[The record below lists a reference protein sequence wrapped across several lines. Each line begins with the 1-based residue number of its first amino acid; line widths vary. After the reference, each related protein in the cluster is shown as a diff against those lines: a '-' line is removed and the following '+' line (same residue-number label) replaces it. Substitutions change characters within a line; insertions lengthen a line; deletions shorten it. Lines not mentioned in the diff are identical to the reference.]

1 MKPLCSRVVARCRAD
16 DDDGSIVSFLIVFVA
31 AFAVLLLVI
40 QVGIFAYTSHVA
52 ATAARQ
58 AAQRAAAE
66 DISAGE
72 GAAYA
77 DSFVENAAG
86 GWLVDKQVGVSVSGS
101 NVVATVSGDVFIVV
115 PIPGFELSVEREAI
129 SKVER
134 FYNSTEVAG

>member
-1 MKPLCSRVVARCRAD
+1 MKPFCARVVARRPGD
-16 DDDGSIVSFLIVFVA
+16 DDEGSIASFLIVFFSAMV
-31 AFAVLLLVI
+31 VLLLVV
-40 QVGIFAYTSHVA
+40 QVGVFAYTSHVA
-52 ATAARQ
+52 GTAARQ

-66 DISAGE
+66 DISVGE

-77 DSFVENAAG
+77 EGFVESTAG
-86 GWLVDKQVGVSVSGS
+86 GWLLDRRVGVSVSGS
-101 NVVATVSGDVFIVV
+101 DVVATVRGDVFIVV